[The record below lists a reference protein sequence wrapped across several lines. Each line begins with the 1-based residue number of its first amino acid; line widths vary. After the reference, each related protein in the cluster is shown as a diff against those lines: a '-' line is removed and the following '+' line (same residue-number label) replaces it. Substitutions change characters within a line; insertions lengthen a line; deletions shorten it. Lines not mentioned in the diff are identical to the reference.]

1 MSKVLLTNLG
11 TGSGYYVMMYH
22 NNVAEAISDTRFKL
36 SDAITEATK
45 KAKELEA
52 DNALVWANFKAEC
65 DITAKLEKPAFD
77 EEKTMDRIIDN
88 PDLWLIAA
96 IMQAKKNQKISGESS

>member
-1 MSKVLLTNLG
+1 MNQVLLTNLG
-11 TGSGYYVMMYH
+11 TDSGYYVMMYH
-22 NNVAEAISDTRFKL
+22 NNVAEAIFDTRFKL

-52 DNALVWANFKAEC
+52 DNALVWADFKAEC
-65 DITAKLEKPAFD
+65 NITEKD
-77 EEKTMDRIIDN
+77 EEKVLDRITNN